1 VIRSQEGH
9 SMSDFKYA
17 LNASTIRPTNI
28 MDKIHIA
35 AEAGYAG
42 IELWHNE
49 IDDHLRAGGVLS
61 DLRKS
66 LDDRGLA
73 VPTTIYLASWF
84 ETTGDE
90 YRHALDECKRRME
103 QSVVLGAP
111 YIIAGPPGGA
121 ADYAVGAV
129 HYRELL
135 SIGREIGVM
144 PAMEFLG
151 FVEQLKTIE
160 DALDVMTRADDED
173 ATTVVDPFHI
183 FRGGGSLESLAKLKE
198 RQIAVSHFNDVPA
211 TPARELQHDGDR
223 VMPGDGVYDLRRY
236 VELLRQIG
244 YNRFLSLELFR
255 EDLWEEDPLE
265 VARIG
270 LNKMRSVVEG

>member
-1 VIRSQEGH
+1 
-9 SMSDFKYA
+9 MADFKYA
-17 LNASTIRPTNI
+17 LNASTIRPTPI

-42 IELWHNE
+42 IELWHDE
-49 IDDHLRAGGVLS
+49 IDEYVRAGGELS

-66 LDDRGLA
+66 LNDGGLA
-73 VPTTIYLASWF
+73 VPTTIYLAGWF
-84 ETTGDE
+84 ETTENE

-103 QSVVLGAP
+103 QSAVLGAP

-121 ADYAVGAV
+121 ADYAVGAA

-151 FVEQLKTIE
+151 FVEQLNTIE
-160 DALDVMTRADDED
+160 DALDVMTRADDEN

-183 FRGGGSLESLAKLKE
+183 FRGGGSVESLAKLAD

-211 TPARELQHDGDR
+211 SPARELQHDKNR
-223 VMPGDGVYDLRRY
+223 VMPGEGEFDLHRY
-236 VELLRQIG
+236 LDLLRQIG

-255 EDLWEEDPLE
+255 EDLWVEDPLE

-270 LNKMRSVVEG
+270 LDKMQSVVEG

>member
-1 VIRSQEGH
+1 
-9 SMSDFKYA
+9 MADFQYA
-17 LNASTIRPTNI
+17 LNASTIRPTPI
-28 MDKIHIA
+28 TDKINIA

-42 IELWHNE
+42 IELWHDE
-49 IDDHLRAGGVLS
+49 IDEYVRAGGVLS

-66 LDDRGLA
+66 LDDHGLA
-73 VPTTIYLASWF
+73 VPTTIYLAGWF

-90 YRHALDECKRRME
+90 YRRVLDECKRRME

-111 YIIAGPPGGA
+111 YIIAGPPGGT
-121 ADYAVGAV
+121 ADVAVGAA

-135 SIGREIGVM
+135 AIGRDIGVM

-151 FVEQLKTIE
+151 FVEQLNTIE
-160 DALDVMTRADDED
+160 DALDVMMRAEDDK

-183 FRGGGSLESLAKLKE
+183 FRGGGSVESLAKLSE
-198 RQIAVSHFNDVPA
+198 PQIAVSHFNDVPA
-211 TPARELQHDGDR
+211 TPARELQHDRDR
-223 VMPGDGVYDLRRY
+223 VMPGEGEFDLRRY
-236 VELLRQIG
+236 VDLLRQIG

-255 EDLWEEDPLE
+255 EDLWAENPLE

-270 LNKMRSVVEG
+270 LDKMRSVVEG